1 MHRPHGELST
11 CCARHHY
18 RISSTLRLVPGIT
31 SIFGHKRDRS
41 DLPCDDGPMTASA
54 GDDTTNNDPLPDV
67 ALTDAGASDEAARS
81 NAARSSAAQSAG
93 ASDDNPT
100 DVSTTNMSDDTT
112 NDLGDTAE
120 PADAVRAWLADKI
133 RDRVIGPDATER
145 TDALFDAPGPRR
157 FDEGAPIR
165 RVHADAAMFIGGLRA
180 LLLQSLH
187 PLAMAGVAEHS
198 DYRNDPWG
206 RLQRTAD
213 FLATTSFGTIE
224 MGDAS
229 IAAVKRI
236 HDRVTGTA
244 PDGRTYAANDPHL
257 LAWVHVAEVD
267 SFLRAFD
274 RYGAEPIKGADR
286 DTYVAQSGEVARA
299 LGADPVPTTEAE
311 VADLLRSYR
320 PELRSTPA
328 AREAARYLLLQPPLP
343 LSSRPAYGLLAA
355 AASSLLPV
363 WARRQLLIPVLPLAE
378 HLAIRPAGAF
388 ITGTI
393 RWALA
398 PEQRV

>member
-1 MHRPHGELST
+1 MAKAVDRWVVWG
-11 CCARHHY
+11 RM
-18 RISSTLRLVPGIT
+18 
-31 SIFGHKRDRS
+31 FGHKRDRS
-41 DLPCDDGPMTASA
+41 DLPCDDGSMATSTGSGNDDASA
-54 GDDTTNNDPLPDV
+54 DD
-67 ALTDAGASDEAARS
+67 
-81 NAARSSAAQSAG
+81 SA
-93 ASDDNPT
+93 
-100 DVSTTNMSDDTT
+100 V
-112 NDLGDTAE
+112 E
-120 PADAVRAWLADKI
+120 PAETVRAWLADRI

-187 PLAMAGVAEHS
+187 PLAMAGVADHS

-213 FLATTSFGTIE
+213 FLATTSFGTME

-229 IAAVKRI
+229 IAAVRRI

-244 PDGRTYAANDPHL
+244 PDGRSYAANDPHL

-267 SFLRAFD
+267 SFLSAYD
-274 RYGAEPIKGADR
+274 RYGAEPLTGADR
-286 DTYVAQSGEVARA
+286 DTYIAQSGEIARA
-299 LGADPVPTTEAE
+299 LGADPVPTTESEVAE
-311 VADLLRSYR
+311 VLRSYR

-355 AASSLLPV
+355 AASSLLPL
-363 WARRQLLIPVLPLAE
+363 WARRQLLIPFLPLTENVAV
-378 HLAIRPAGAF
+378 RPAGAF

-398 PEQRV
+398 PEQRL

>member
-1 MHRPHGELST
+1 MHRPHGELFT
-11 CCARHHY
+11 CCAHHHY
-18 RISSTLRLVPGIT
+18 RISSTLRSVPGTT

-54 GDDTTNNDPLPDV
+54 GDDTTNNAPLPD
-67 ALTDAGASDEAARS
+67 AAPSDAGASGADRRAD
-81 NAARSSAAQSAG
+81 AG
-93 ASDDNPT
+93 ANDPG
-100 DVSTTNMSDDTT
+100 DTT
-112 NDLGDTAE
+112 E

-157 FDEGAPIR
+157 FDDGAPIR

-244 PDGRTYAANDPHL
+244 PDGRTYSANDPHL

-274 RYGAEPIKGADR
+274 RYGAEPLEGADR